1 MSADRTQQQPYDDQL
16 RAQQL
21 SLKRTS
27 APGEVPGY
35 ETQRLLGSGAY
46 GEVWVGVDRTTGR
59 QVAIKFFRHR
69 TGVDWQLLSREVEK
83 LVFLSAD
90 RYVVQLLDVGWSHD
104 PPYYVME
111 YVENG
116 SLEDYLA
123 QQPAL
128 PVAEAVRLF
137 RDVTVGLLH
146 AHGKGVLHCDLKPA
160 NILLDEDHKPRLADF
175 GQSRLSHEQTPALGT
190 LFYMA
195 PEQADLEAV
204 PDARWD
210 VYALGALLYCMVTGG
225 PPHRSEETV
234 KQIDTAVDLPD
245 RLARYRQS
253 IRTAPPLTA
262 HRKVRGM
269 DRALAEILERCLAVD
284 PDARF
289 PNVQAVLDALEAR
302 RERQQRLP
310 LTVLGIVAPVM
321 LLLIMALFGWRG
333 YHRAIV
339 DSDAAIISRAQE
351 SNQFAAQY
359 VATNVSSEIERY
371 YRAVE
376 RVADDP
382 EFQNLVIETVEHPEL
397 APLVNRLSDPAAMQ
411 GMASDRERFIHHPA
425 RGKLQRRVE
434 ELMADERKPR
444 AASWFVTSAD
454 GLQIASVFDGETIGG
469 TIGRNFAWRTY
480 FHGGESDLPRDARPP
495 RVAHIR
501 RTSLS
506 APYQS
511 TGTKAWKVAVS
522 TPVFKDGRF
531 LGVVAMSIEL
541 GNIIDFQGNAEH
553 AQFAVLVDDRPGDQQ
568 GTILQHPLLHKMR
581 EEYGQVPERFNK
593 YRVDITP
600 EFDNPKYRYHD
611 PLAQDREGAAY
622 EGDWIVA
629 AAPVKLP
636 IARGDTEGTTGA
648 SGLTVLV
655 QEDWSA
661 AAAPAHQLARRLAR
675 EGLWAL
681 GIVMVV
687 IFSLW
692 FFVVRNLGEWRE
704 SPVKPPRKKTPR
716 RPLAG
721 QPTMGMPTETKR

>member
-1 MSADRTQQQPYDDQL
+1 MSAEPTQQQPYDEQL
-16 RAQQL
+16 RSQQL

-35 ETQRLLGSGAY
+35 ETQRLLGTGAY

-59 QVAIKFFRHR
+59 RVAIKFFRHR

-90 RYVVQLLDVGWSHD
+90 RYVVQLLDVGWNQE
-104 PPYYVME
+104 PPFYVME

-123 QQPAL
+123 HQGPL
-128 PVAEAVRLF
+128 PVTEAVRLF
-137 RDVTVGLLH
+137 RDVTVGLMH

-160 NILLDEDHKPRLADF
+160 NILLDEDNKPRLADF

-210 VYALGALLYCMVTGG
+210 VYALGALLYCMVTGA
-225 PPHRSEETV
+225 PPYRSAETLR
-234 KQIDTAVDLPD
+234 QIDTATDLPD

-253 IRTAPPLTA
+253 IRTAPQVSE

-269 DRALAEILERCLAVD
+269 DRALADVVERCLAVD
-284 PDARF
+284 PQARY
-289 PNVQAVLDALEAR
+289 PNVQAVLDALDRRQEAR
-302 RERQQRLP
+302 QRLP
-310 LTVLGIVAPVM
+310 LMVMGIVAPIL

-333 YHRAIV
+333 YQRAII
-339 DSDAAIISRAQE
+339 DSDAAIIGRAQE

-359 VATNVSSEIERY
+359 VSTSVSNEIERY

-376 RVADDP
+376 RVADD
-382 EFQNLVIETVEHPEL
+382 EDFQKLVIETLEHPEL
-397 APLVNRLSDPAAMQ
+397 APLVERLSDPAAMQ
-411 GMASDRERFIHHPA
+411 GMDDDRAHFIRHPA
-425 RGKLQRRVE
+425 RERLQRRIQ

-444 AASWFVTSAD
+444 AASWFATSAD

-480 FHGGESDLPRDARPP
+480 FHGGASDLPRDQRPP
-495 RVAHIR
+495 RVPHISH
-501 RTSLS
+501 TTLS
-506 APYQS
+506 APYKS
-511 TGTKAWKVAVS
+511 TGTNAWKVAVS
-522 TPVFKDGRF
+522 TPIIKEDRF

-541 GNIIDFQGNAEH
+541 GNIINFEGNRQH
-553 AQFAVLVDDRPGDQQ
+553 AQFAVLVDNRPGDLQ
-568 GTILQHPLLHKMR
+568 GTVLQHPLLEEMRKRYGRPPDRFSEYKVNIR
-581 EEYGQVPERFNK
+581 EEFAQPHFR
-593 YRVDITP
+593 YR
-600 EFDNPKYRYHD
+600 D
-611 PLAQDREGAAY
+611 PLGQDPEGQAY
-622 EGDWIVA
+622 AGDWIVA
-629 AAPVKLP
+629 ASPVKLP
-636 IARGDTEGTTGA
+636 LARGTSRSSDDE

-655 QEDWSA
+655 QEDMRA
-661 AAAPAHQLARRLAR
+661 AAEPTHQLGQRLAR

-681 GIVMVV
+681 SIVAVV
-687 IFSLW
+687 VFALW
-692 FFVVRNLGEWRE
+692 FFVVRNVGEFKDAR
-704 SPVKPPRKKTPR
+704 SGTVPR
-716 RPLAG
+716 RGPTSPAAG
-721 QPTMGMPTETKR
+721 LPTVVLPTETKR

>member
-27 APGEVPGY
+27 APSDIPGY
-35 ETQRLLGSGAY
+35 ETQRLLGTGAY

-59 QVAIKFFRHR
+59 RVAIKFFRHR

-90 RYVVQLLDVGWSHD
+90 RYVVQLLDVGWNHE

-116 SLEDYLA
+116 SLEDYLSRN
-123 QQPAL
+123 PNL
-128 PVAEAVRLF
+128 SIPEAVRLF
-137 RDVTVGLLH
+137 RDVTVGLMH

-210 VYALGALLYCMVTGG
+210 VYALGALLYCMVTGA
-225 PPHRSEETV
+225 PPHRSPDTV

-253 IRTAPPLTA
+253 IKSAPPPTA

-269 DRALAEILERCLAVD
+269 DRALAAIIDRCLAAD
-284 PDARF
+284 PQARF
-289 PNVQAVLDALEAR
+289 ANVQSVLDALDRR
-302 RERQQRLP
+302 REAQQRLP
-310 LTVLGIVAPVM
+310 LMVLGIAAPLM
-321 LLLIMALFGWRG
+321 LLVIMSLFGWRG
-333 YHRAIV
+333 YQRAII
-339 DSDAAIISRAQE
+339 DSDAAIIGRAQE
-351 SNQFAAQY
+351 SNQWAAQS
-359 VATNVSSEIERY
+359 VATNVSNEIERY

-382 EFQNLVIETVEHPEL
+382 EFQQLVIETLQDPEL
-397 APLVNRLSDPAAMQ
+397 APLVERLSDPAAMQ
-411 GMASDRERFIHHPA
+411 GMDDDRSRFIKHPA
-425 RGKLQRRVE
+425 REKLQKRIE
-434 ELMADERKPR
+434 ELMEDDRQPR
-444 AASWFVTSAD
+444 AASWFATSAD

-469 TIGRNFAWRTY
+469 TLGRNFAWRTY
-480 FHGGESDLPRDARPP
+480 FHGGPSDLPRDARPP
-495 RVAHIR
+495 QVPHIN

-506 APYQS
+506 SPYKS
-511 TGTKAWKVAVS
+511 TGTNAWKVAVS
-522 TPVFKDGRF
+522 TPILHDDQF

-541 GNIIDFQGNAEH
+541 GNIIDFQGNPDH
-553 AQFAVLVDDRPGDQQ
+553 AQFAVLVDNRPGDQQ
-568 GTILQHPLLHKMR
+568 GTILQHPLLEQLR
-581 EEYGQVPERFNK
+581 ERDGRPPDRFSEYRAELNGHLNDPH
-593 YRVDITP
+593 
-600 EFDNPKYRYHD
+600 YRYQD
-611 PLAQDREGAAY
+611 PLAADPEGSAY
-622 EGDWIVA
+622 RGDWIVA
-629 AAPVKLP
+629 GAPVRLP
-636 IARGDTEGTTGA
+636 AARGATDNLDA
-648 SGLTVLV
+648 DSQLMVLV
-655 QEDWSA
+655 QEDWEA

-681 GIVMVV
+681 AIVVV
-687 IFSLW
+687 VVFALW
-692 FFVVRNLGEWRE
+692 FFVVRSASELVE
-704 SPVKPPRKKTPR
+704 PRTAANPRSKTEI
-716 RPLAG
+716 AAM
-721 QPTMGMPTETKR
+721 PTIALPTETKR

>member
-59 QVAIKFFRHR
+59 RVAIKFFRHR

-90 RYVVQLLDVGWSHD
+90 RYVVQLLDVGWTHD

-116 SLEDYLA
+116 SLEDYLSRKRNLEI
-123 QQPAL
+123 P
-128 PVAEAVRLF
+128 EAVQMF
-137 RDVTVGLLH
+137 REVTVGLMH

-225 PPHRSEETV
+225 PPHRSAETL

-253 IRTAPPLTA
+253 IFSSPPVNG

-269 DRALAEILERCLAVD
+269 DRALANIIDGCLAAD
-284 PDARF
+284 PNARF
-289 PNVQAVLDALEAR
+289 PNVQSVLDALDDR

-310 LTVLGIVAPVM
+310 LMVLGIVAP
-321 LLLIMALFGWRG
+321 LLLLVIMVLFGWRG

-339 DSDAAIISRAQE
+339 DSDAAIIGRAQE
-351 SNQFAAQY
+351 SNQWAARE

-371 YRAVE
+371 YRTVE

-382 EFQNLVIETVEHPEL
+382 EFQKLVIETVQHPVLGPL
-397 APLVNRLSDPAAMQ
+397 AERLNDPAAMNS
-411 GMASDRERFIHHPA
+411 MNRDRDDFINHPA
-425 RGKLQRRVE
+425 RKKLQERIE
-434 ELMADERKPR
+434 KLMADDRQPR

-454 GLQIASVFDGETIGG
+454 GLQIASVFEGETVSG
-469 TIGRNFAWRTY
+469 TLGRNFAWRTY
-480 FHGGESDLPRDARPP
+480 FHGGPSDLPRNARPP
-495 RVAHIR
+495 EVPHIN

-506 APYQS
+506 APYKS
-511 TGTKAWKVAVS
+511 TGTNAWKVAVS
-522 TPVFKDGRF
+522 TPIMRDDQF

-541 GNIIDFQGNAEH
+541 GNIIDFRGNTEH
-553 AQFAVLVDDRPGDQQ
+553 AQFAVLVDNRPGDQQ
-568 GTILQHPLLHKMR
+568 GTVLQHPLLEKLR
-581 EEYGQVPERFNK
+581 EEHGRPPDRFSE
-593 YRVDITP
+593 YRAIVTDDLASP
-600 EFDNPKYRYHD
+600 DYRYHD
-611 PLAQDREGAAY
+611 PFGVDEEGAEY
-622 EGDWIVA
+622 TGDWIAA
-629 AAPVKLP
+629 AAPVRLP
-636 IARGDTEGTTGA
+636 TSRGA
-648 SGLTVLV
+648 SATQEEYSQLMVLV
-655 QEDWSA
+655 QEDWEA
-661 AAAPAHQLARRLAR
+661 AAAPSHQLARRLAR

-681 GIVMVV
+681 AIVAVV
-687 IFSLW
+687 IFALW
-692 FFVVRNLGEWRE
+692 FFVIRNVSELNEGRRAARTTPQRKSDIGTLPTLG
-704 SPVKPPRKKTPR
+704 
-716 RPLAG
+716 L
-721 QPTMGMPTETKR
+721 PTETKR